1 MKKSYYV
8 INGENLVAHCDNVTD
23 GSGMVFESTNTVLD
37 YMMEKGMSLK
47 DNTVYCVLP
56 KNEPILILNKE
67 SKVKRFKCDYQILYY
82 LNQDEVLDDE
92 IHVNY
97 PETSLA
103 NLLML
108 PHISNHDKKELV
120 NNVYRLMNNPTAYRS
135 IDVMDYF
142 LRQVGKLIET
152 DEDFDTEDIKKSY
165 YDIKE
170 VLMRT
175 DKDNKYRVK
184 YIITEK
190 DKELQNLYIKYLI
203 KDDRDGFALAEIF
216 KNTEDHDLMD
226 KVINIMMKNYYLE
239 AIFDLCNT
247 PELNINQMAWLETSL
262 YKKVRIGFPE
272 FILPLG
278 KVMQIKSIHRNFYTT
293 FDYDIIKNVLY
304 TYKDTHRK
312 TIVDFLSIIALG
324 KMSTIALSKM
334 WKNASY
340 ITDFI
345 IENIRKYDNE
355 CYHTVD
361 LIGTDNINKEMA
373 ELLLGHVLAKK
384 PELEKIALKK
394 MEFYK

>member
-1 MKKSYYV
+1 MRKSYFV
-8 INGENLVAHCDNVTD
+8 INGENLVAHCDNNVD
-23 GSGMVFESTNTVLD
+23 GSGMVFESTNNLLD

-56 KNEPILILNKE
+56 KNEPTLILNKE
-67 SKVKRFKCDYQILYY
+67 SKVKRFKCDYQILYH
-82 LNQDEVLDDE
+82 LDHNELIDEE

-97 PETSLA
+97 PGTSLA

-108 PHISNHDKKELV
+108 PHISDHDKKKLV
-120 NNVYRLMNNPTAYRS
+120 DNVDSLMKSPTAYRS
-135 IDVMDYF
+135 VDVMDYF

-152 DEDFDTEDIKKSY
+152 DEDFNTEYIKKSY

-184 YIITEK
+184 YIIKEK
-190 DKELQNLYIKYLI
+190 DKELQNLYLKYLI

-216 KNTEDHDLMD
+216 KNTEEHDLMD

-278 KVMQIKSIHRNFYTT
+278 KIMQIKSIHRNFYTT

-312 TIVDFLSIIALG
+312 TIVDFLSIVSLG
-324 KMSTIALSKM
+324 RM
-334 WKNASY
+334 WKNSSD
-340 ITDFI
+340 IINFI
-345 IENIRKYDNE
+345 IENIRKYDDE

-361 LIGTDNINKEMA
+361 LIGTDNINKSRA
-373 ELLLGHVLAKK
+373 ESLLGHVLAKK

-394 MEFYK
+394 MEIYK

>member
-1 MKKSYYV
+1 MRKSYFV
-8 INGENLVAHCDNVTD
+8 INGENLVAHCDNIID
-23 GSGMVFESTNTVLD
+23 GSGMVFESTNNLLD
-37 YMMEKGMSLK
+37 YMIEKGMSLK

-56 KNEPILILNKE
+56 KNEPTLILNKE
-67 SKVKRFKCDYQILYY
+67 SKVKRFKCDYQILYH
-82 LNQDEVLDDE
+82 LDHNELIDEE

-97 PETSLA
+97 PGTSLA

-108 PHISNHDKKELV
+108 PHISDHDKKKLV
-120 NNVYRLMNNPTAYRS
+120 DNVDSLMKSPAAYRS
-135 IDVMDYF
+135 VDVMDYF

-152 DEDFDTEDIKKSY
+152 DEDFNTEYIKKSY

-184 YIITEK
+184 YIIKEK
-190 DKELQNLYIKYLI
+190 DKELQNLYLKYLI

-278 KVMQIKSIHRNFYTT
+278 KIMQIKSIHRNFYTT

-312 TIVDFLSIIALG
+312 TIVDFLSIVSLG
-324 KMSTIALSKM
+324 RM
-334 WKNASY
+334 WKNSSD
-340 ITDFI
+340 IINFI
-345 IENIRKYDNE
+345 IENIRKYDDE

-361 LIGTDNINKEMA
+361 LIGTDNINKSRA
-373 ELLLGHVLAKK
+373 ESLLGHVLAKK
-384 PELEKIALKK
+384 PELEKLALKK
-394 MEFYK
+394 MEIYK

>member
-1 MKKSYYV
+1 MRKSYFV
-8 INGENLVAHCDNVTD
+8 INGENLVAHCDNNID
-23 GSGMVFESTNTVLD
+23 GSGMVFESTNNLLD

-56 KNEPILILNKE
+56 KNEPTLILNKE
-67 SKVKRFKCDYQILYY
+67 SKVKRFKCDYQILYH
-82 LNQDEVLDDE
+82 LDHTELIDEE

-97 PETSLA
+97 PGTSLA

-108 PHISNHDKKELV
+108 PHISDHDKKKLV
-120 NNVYRLMNNPTAYRS
+120 DNVDSLMKSPTAYRS
-135 IDVMDYF
+135 VDVMDYF

-152 DEDFDTEDIKKSY
+152 DEDFNTEYIKKSY

-184 YIITEK
+184 YIIKEK
-190 DKELQNLYIKYLI
+190 DKELQNLYLKYLI

-278 KVMQIKSIHRNFYTT
+278 KIMQIKSIHRNFYTT

-312 TIVDFLSIIALG
+312 TIVDFLSIVSLG
-324 KMSTIALSKM
+324 RM
-334 WKNASY
+334 WKNSSD
-340 ITDFI
+340 IINFI
-345 IENIRKYDNE
+345 IENIRKYDDE

-361 LIGTDNINKEMA
+361 LIGTDNINKSRA
-373 ELLLGHVLAKK
+373 ESLLGHVLAKK

-394 MEFYK
+394 MEIYK

>member
-56 KNEPILILNKE
+56 KNEPTLILNKE
-67 SKVKRFKCDYQILYY
+67 SKVKRFKCDYQILYH
-82 LNQDEVLDDE
+82 LDHNELIDEE

-97 PETSLA
+97 PGTSLA

-108 PHISNHDKKELV
+108 PHISDHDKKKLV
-120 NNVYRLMNNPTAYRS
+120 DNVDSLMKSPAAYRS
-135 IDVMDYF
+135 VDVMDYF

-152 DEDFDTEDIKKSY
+152 DEDFNTEYIKKSY

-184 YIITEK
+184 YIIKEK
-190 DKELQNLYIKYLI
+190 DKELQNLYLKYLI

-216 KNTEDHDLMD
+216 KNIEDHDLMD

-278 KVMQIKSIHRNFYTT
+278 KIMQIKSIHRNFYTT

-312 TIVDFLSIIALG
+312 TIVDFLSIVSLG
-324 KMSTIALSKM
+324 RM
-334 WKNASY
+334 WKNSSD
-340 ITDFI
+340 IINFI
-345 IENIRKYDNE
+345 IENIRKYDDE

-361 LIGTDNINKEMA
+361 LIGTDNINKSRA
-373 ELLLGHVLAKK
+373 ESLLGHVLAKK

-394 MEFYK
+394 MEIYK

>member
-1 MKKSYYV
+1 MRKSYFV
-8 INGENLVAHCDNVTD
+8 INGENLVAHCDNNID
-23 GSGMVFESTNTVLD
+23 GSGMVFESTNNLLD

-56 KNEPILILNKE
+56 KNEPTLILNKE
-67 SKVKRFKCDYQILYY
+67 SKVKRFKCDYQILYH
-82 LNQDEVLDDE
+82 LDHNELIDEE

-97 PETSLA
+97 PGTSLA

-120 NNVYRLMNNPTAYRS
+120 DNVDSLMKSPTAYRS
-135 IDVMDYF
+135 VDVMDYF

-152 DEDFDTEDIKKSY
+152 DEDFNTEYIKKSY

-184 YIITEK
+184 YIIKEK
-190 DKELQNLYIKYLI
+190 DKELQNLYLKYLI

-216 KNTEDHDLMD
+216 KNTEDHDLLD

-278 KVMQIKSIHRNFYTT
+278 KIMQIKSIHRNFYTT

-312 TIVDFLSIIALG
+312 TIVDFLSIVSLG
-324 KMSTIALSKM
+324 RM
-334 WKNASY
+334 WKNSSD
-340 ITDFI
+340 IINFI
-345 IENIRKYDNE
+345 IENIRKYDDE

-361 LIGTDNINKEMA
+361 LIGTDNINKSRA
-373 ELLLGHVLAKK
+373 ESLLGHVLAKK

-394 MEFYK
+394 MEIYK

>member
-1 MKKSYYV
+1 MRKSYFV
-8 INGENLVAHCDNVTD
+8 INGENLLAHCDNNID
-23 GSGMVFESTNTVLD
+23 GSGMVFESTNNLLD

-56 KNEPILILNKE
+56 KNEPTLILNKE
-67 SKVKRFKCDYQILYY
+67 SKVKRFKCDYQILYH
-82 LNQDEVLDDE
+82 LDHNELIDEE

-97 PETSLA
+97 PGTSLA

-108 PHISNHDKKELV
+108 PHISDHDKKKLV
-120 NNVYRLMNNPTAYRS
+120 DNVDSIMKSPTAYRS
-135 IDVMDYF
+135 VDVMDYF

-152 DEDFDTEDIKKSY
+152 DEDFNTEYIKKSY

-184 YIITEK
+184 YIIKEK
-190 DKELQNLYIKYLI
+190 DKELQNLYLKYLI

-278 KVMQIKSIHRNFYTT
+278 KIMQIKSIHRNFYTT

-312 TIVDFLSIIALG
+312 TIVDFLSIVSLG
-324 KMSTIALSKM
+324 RM
-334 WKNASY
+334 WKNSSD
-340 ITDFI
+340 IINFI
-345 IENIRKYDNE
+345 IENIRKYDDE

-361 LIGTDNINKEMA
+361 LIGTDNINKSRA
-373 ELLLGHVLAKK
+373 ESLLGHVLAKK

-394 MEFYK
+394 MEIYK

>member
-37 YMMEKGMSLK
+37 YMMEKGLSLK
-47 DNTVYCVLP
+47 DNIVYCVLP
-56 KNEPILILNKE
+56 KNEPTLILNKE
-67 SKVKRFKCDYQILYY
+67 SKVKRFKCDYQILYH
-82 LNQDEVLDDE
+82 LDHNELIDEE

-97 PETSLA
+97 PGTSLA

-108 PHISNHDKKELV
+108 PHISDHDKKKLV
-120 NNVYRLMNNPTAYRS
+120 DNVDSLMKSLAAYRS
-135 IDVMDYF
+135 VDVMDYF

-152 DEDFDTEDIKKSY
+152 DEDFNTEYIKKSY

-184 YIITEK
+184 YIIKEK
-190 DKELQNLYIKYLI
+190 DKELQNLYLKYLI

-278 KVMQIKSIHRNFYTT
+278 KIMQIKSIHRNFYTT

-312 TIVDFLSIIALG
+312 TIVDFLSIVSLG
-324 KMSTIALSKM
+324 RM
-334 WKNASY
+334 WKNSSD
-340 ITDFI
+340 IINFI
-345 IENIRKYDNE
+345 IENIRKYDDE

-361 LIGTDNINKEMA
+361 LIGTDNINKSRA
-373 ELLLGHVLAKK
+373 ESLLGHVLAKK

-394 MEFYK
+394 MEIYK

>member
-1 MKKSYYV
+1 MRKSYFV
-8 INGENLVAHCDNVTD
+8 INGENLVAHCDNNID
-23 GSGMVFESTNTVLD
+23 GSGMVFESTNNLLD

-56 KNEPILILNKE
+56 KNEPTLILNKE
-67 SKVKRFKCDYQILYY
+67 SKVKRFKCDYQILYH
-82 LNQDEVLDDE
+82 LDHNELIDEE

-97 PETSLA
+97 PGTSLA

-108 PHISNHDKKELV
+108 PHISDHDKKKLV
-120 NNVYRLMNNPTAYRS
+120 DNVDSLIKSPTAYRS
-135 IDVMDYF
+135 VDVMDYF

-152 DEDFDTEDIKKSY
+152 DEDFNTEYIKKSY

-175 DKDNKYRVK
+175 DKDNKYRIK
-184 YIITEK
+184 YIIKEK
-190 DKELQNLYIKYLI
+190 DKELQNLYLKYLI

-278 KVMQIKSIHRNFYTT
+278 KIMQIKSIHRNFYTT

-312 TIVDFLSIIALG
+312 TIVDFLSIVSLG
-324 KMSTIALSKM
+324 RM
-334 WKNASY
+334 WKNSSD
-340 ITDFI
+340 IINFI
-345 IENIRKYDNE
+345 IENIRKYDDE

-361 LIGTDNINKEMA
+361 LIGTDNINKSRA
-373 ELLLGHVLAKK
+373 ESLLGHVLAKK

-394 MEFYK
+394 MEIYK

>member
-1 MKKSYYV
+1 MRKSYFV
-8 INGENLVAHCDNVTD
+8 INGENLVAHCDNNID
-23 GSGMVFESTNTVLD
+23 GSGMVFESTNNLLD

-56 KNEPILILNKE
+56 KNEPTLILNKE
-67 SKVKRFKCDYQILYY
+67 SKVKRFKCDYQILYH
-82 LNQDEVLDDE
+82 LDHNELIDEE

-97 PETSLA
+97 PGTSLA

-108 PHISNHDKKELV
+108 PHISDHDKKKLV
-120 NNVYRLMNNPTAYRS
+120 DNVDSLMKSPAAYRS
-135 IDVMDYF
+135 VDVMDYF

-152 DEDFDTEDIKKSY
+152 DEEFNTEYIKKSY

-184 YIITEK
+184 YIIKEK
-190 DKELQNLYIKYLI
+190 DKELQNLYLKYLI

-278 KVMQIKSIHRNFYTT
+278 KIMQIKSIHRNFYTT

-312 TIVDFLSIIALG
+312 TIVDFLSIVSLG
-324 KMSTIALSKM
+324 RM
-334 WKNASY
+334 WKNSSD
-340 ITDFI
+340 IINFI
-345 IENIRKYDNE
+345 IENIRKYDDE

-361 LIGTDNINKEMA
+361 LIGTDNINKSRA
-373 ELLLGHVLAKK
+373 ESLLGHVLAKK

-394 MEFYK
+394 MEIYK

>member
-1 MKKSYYV
+1 MKKSYFV
-8 INGENLVAHCDNVTD
+8 INGENLVAHCDNNID
-23 GSGMVFESTNTVLD
+23 GSGMVFESTNNLLD

-56 KNEPILILNKE
+56 KNEPTLILNKE
-67 SKVKRFKCDYQILYY
+67 SKVKRFKCDYQILYH
-82 LNQDEVLDDE
+82 LDHNELIDEE

-97 PETSLA
+97 PGTSLA

-108 PHISNHDKKELV
+108 PHISDHDKKKLV
-120 NNVYRLMNNPTAYRS
+120 ENVDSLMKSPAAYRS
-135 IDVMDYF
+135 VDVMDYF

-152 DEDFDTEDIKKSY
+152 DEDFNTEYIKKSY

-184 YIITEK
+184 YIIKEK
-190 DKELQNLYIKYLI
+190 DKELQNLYLKYLI
-203 KDDRDGFALAEIF
+203 KDDRDGFALTEIF

-278 KVMQIKSIHRNFYTT
+278 KIMQIKSIHRNFYTT

-312 TIVDFLSIIALG
+312 TIVDFLSIVSLG
-324 KMSTIALSKM
+324 RM
-334 WKNASY
+334 WKNSSD
-340 ITDFI
+340 IINFI
-345 IENIRKYDNE
+345 IENIRKYDEE

-361 LIGTDNINKEMA
+361 LIGTDNINKSRA
-373 ELLLGHVLAKK
+373 ESLLGHVLAKK

-394 MEFYK
+394 MEIYK

>member
-1 MKKSYYV
+1 MRKSYFV
-8 INGENLVAHCDNVTD
+8 INGENLVAHCDNNID
-23 GSGMVFESTNTVLD
+23 GSGMVFESTNNLLD

-56 KNEPILILNKE
+56 KNEPTLILNKE
-67 SKVKRFKCDYQILYY
+67 SKVKRFKCDYQILYH
-82 LNQDEVLDDE
+82 LDHNELIDEE

-97 PETSLA
+97 PGTSLA

-108 PHISNHDKKELV
+108 PHISDHDKKKLV
-120 NNVYRLMNNPTAYRS
+120 ENVDSLMKSPAAYRS
-135 IDVMDYF
+135 VDVMDYF

-152 DEDFDTEDIKKSY
+152 DEDFNTEYIKKSY

-184 YIITEK
+184 YIIKEK
-190 DKELQNLYIKYLI
+190 DKELQNLYLKYLI
-203 KDDRDGFALAEIF
+203 KDDRDGFALTEIF

-278 KVMQIKSIHRNFYTT
+278 KIMQIKSIHRNFYTT

-312 TIVDFLSIIALG
+312 TIVDFLSIVSLG
-324 KMSTIALSKM
+324 RM
-334 WKNASY
+334 WKNSSD
-340 ITDFI
+340 IINFI
-345 IENIRKYDNE
+345 IENIRKYDDE

-361 LIGTDNINKEMA
+361 LIGTDNINKSRA
-373 ELLLGHVLAKK
+373 ESLLGHVLAKK

-394 MEFYK
+394 MEIYK

>member
-37 YMMEKGMSLK
+37 YMMEKGLRLK
-47 DNTVYCVLP
+47 DNIVYCVLP
-56 KNEPILILNKE
+56 KNEPTLILNKE
-67 SKVKRFKCDYQILYY
+67 SKVKRFKCDYQILYH
-82 LNQDEVLDDE
+82 LDHNELIDEE

-97 PETSLA
+97 PGTSLA

-108 PHISNHDKKELV
+108 PHISDHDKKKLV
-120 NNVYRLMNNPTAYRS
+120 DNVDSLMKNPTAYRS
-135 IDVMDYF
+135 VDVMDYF

-152 DEDFDTEDIKKSY
+152 DEDFNTEYIKKSY

-184 YIITEK
+184 YIIKEK
-190 DKELQNLYIKYLI
+190 DKELQNLYLKYLI

-278 KVMQIKSIHRNFYTT
+278 KIMQIKSIHRNFYTT

-312 TIVDFLSIIALG
+312 TIVDFLSIVSLG
-324 KMSTIALSKM
+324 RM
-334 WKNASY
+334 WKNSSD
-340 ITDFI
+340 IINFI
-345 IENIRKYDNE
+345 IENIRKYDDE

-361 LIGTDNINKEMA
+361 LIGTDNINKSRA
-373 ELLLGHVLAKK
+373 ESLLGHVLAKK

-394 MEFYK
+394 MEIYK

>member
-1 MKKSYYV
+1 MRKSYFV
-8 INGENLVAHCDNVTD
+8 INGENLVAHCDNNID
-23 GSGMVFESTNTVLD
+23 GSGMVFESTNNLLD

-56 KNEPILILNKE
+56 KNEPTLILNKE
-67 SKVKRFKCDYQILYY
+67 SKVKRFKCDYQILYH
-82 LNQDEVLDDE
+82 LDHNELIDEE

-97 PETSLA
+97 PGTSLA

-108 PHISNHDKKELV
+108 PHISDHDKKKLV
-120 NNVYRLMNNPTAYRS
+120 DNVDSLMKSPAAYRS
-135 IDVMDYF
+135 VDVMDYF

-152 DEDFDTEDIKKSY
+152 DEDFNTEYIKKSY

-184 YIITEK
+184 YIIKEK
-190 DKELQNLYIKYLI
+190 DKELQNLYLKYLI

-278 KVMQIKSIHRNFYTT
+278 KIMQIKSIHRNFYTT

-312 TIVDFLSIIALG
+312 TIVDFLSIVSLG
-324 KMSTIALSKM
+324 RM
-334 WKNASY
+334 WKNSSD
-340 ITDFI
+340 IINFI
-345 IENIRKYDNE
+345 IENIRKYDDE

-361 LIGTDNINKEMA
+361 LIGTDNINKSRA
-373 ELLLGHVLAKK
+373 ESLLGHVLAKK

-394 MEFYK
+394 MEIYK

>member
-1 MKKSYYV
+1 MRKSYFV
-8 INGENLVAHCDNVTD
+8 INGENLVTHYDNNID
-23 GSGMVFESTNTVLD
+23 GSGMVFESTNNLLD

-56 KNEPILILNKE
+56 KNEPTLILNKE
-67 SKVKRFKCDYQILYY
+67 SKVKRFKCDYQILYH
-82 LNQDEVLDDE
+82 LDHNELIDEE

-97 PETSLA
+97 PGTSLA

-108 PHISNHDKKELV
+108 PHISDHDKKKLV
-120 NNVYRLMNNPTAYRS
+120 DNVDSLMKNPTAYRS
-135 IDVMDYF
+135 VDVMDYF

-152 DEDFDTEDIKKSY
+152 DEDFNTEYIKKSY

-184 YIITEK
+184 YIIKEK
-190 DKELQNLYIKYLI
+190 DKELQNLYLKYLI

-278 KVMQIKSIHRNFYTT
+278 KIMQIKSIHRNFYTT

-312 TIVDFLSIIALG
+312 TIVDFLSIVSLG
-324 KMSTIALSKM
+324 RM
-334 WKNASY
+334 WKNSSD
-340 ITDFI
+340 IINFI
-345 IENIRKYDNE
+345 IENIRKYDDE

-361 LIGTDNINKEMA
+361 LIGTDNINKSRA
-373 ELLLGHVLAKK
+373 ESLLGHVLAKK

-394 MEFYK
+394 MEIYK

>member
-1 MKKSYYV
+1 MRKSYFV
-8 INGENLVAHCDNVTD
+8 INGENLVAHCDNNID
-23 GSGMVFESTNTVLD
+23 GSGMVFESTNNLLD

-56 KNEPILILNKE
+56 KNEPTLILNKE
-67 SKVKRFKCDYQILYY
+67 SKVKRFKCDYQILYH
-82 LNQDEVLDDE
+82 LDHNELIDEE

-97 PETSLA
+97 PGTSLA

-108 PHISNHDKKELV
+108 PHISDHDKKKLV
-120 NNVYRLMNNPTAYRS
+120 DNVDSLMKSPTAYRS
-135 IDVMDYF
+135 VDVMDYF

-152 DEDFDTEDIKKSY
+152 DEDFNTEYIKKSY

-184 YIITEK
+184 YIIKEK
-190 DKELQNLYIKYLI
+190 DKELQNLYLKYLI

-278 KVMQIKSIHRNFYTT
+278 KIMQIKSIHRNFYTT

-312 TIVDFLSIIALG
+312 TIVDFLSIVSLG
-324 KMSTIALSKM
+324 RM
-334 WKNASY
+334 WKNSSD
-340 ITDFI
+340 IINFI
-345 IENIRKYDNE
+345 IENIRKYDDE

-361 LIGTDNINKEMA
+361 LIGTDNINKSRA
-373 ELLLGHVLAKK
+373 ESLLGHVLAKK

-394 MEFYK
+394 MEIYK

>member
-8 INGENLVAHCDNVTD
+8 INGENLVSHCDNVTD

-37 YMMEKGMSLK
+37 YMMEKGLSLK
-47 DNTVYCVLP
+47 DNIVYCVLP
-56 KNEPILILNKE
+56 KNEPTLILNKE
-67 SKVKRFKCDYQILYY
+67 SKVKRFKCDYQILYH
-82 LNQDEVLDDE
+82 LDHNALIDEE

-97 PETSLA
+97 PGTSLA

-108 PHISNHDKKELV
+108 PHISDHDKKKLV
-120 NNVYRLMNNPTAYRS
+120 DNVDSLMKSPAAYRS
-135 IDVMDYF
+135 VDVMDYF

-152 DEDFDTEDIKKSY
+152 DEDFNTEYIKKSY

-184 YIITEK
+184 YIIKEK
-190 DKELQNLYIKYLI
+190 DKELQNLYLKYLI

-278 KVMQIKSIHRNFYTT
+278 KIMQIKSIHRNFYTT

-312 TIVDFLSIIALG
+312 TIVDFLSIVSLG
-324 KMSTIALSKM
+324 RM
-334 WKNASY
+334 WKNSSD
-340 ITDFI
+340 IINFI
-345 IENIRKYDNE
+345 IENIRKYDDE

-361 LIGTDNINKEMA
+361 LIGTDNINKSRA
-373 ELLLGHVLAKK
+373 ESLLGHVLAKK

-394 MEFYK
+394 MEIYK

>member
-8 INGENLVAHCDNVTD
+8 INGENLVAHCDNNID

-37 YMMEKGMSLK
+37 YMMEKGLSLK
-47 DNTVYCVLP
+47 DNIVYCVLL
-56 KNEPILILNKE
+56 KNEPTLILNKE
-67 SKVKRFKCDYQILYY
+67 SKVKRFKCDYQILYH
-82 LNQDEVLDDE
+82 LDHNELIDEE

-97 PETSLA
+97 PGTSLA

-108 PHISNHDKKELV
+108 PHISDHDKKKLV
-120 NNVYRLMNNPTAYRS
+120 DNVDSLMKNPTAYRS
-135 IDVMDYF
+135 VDVMDYF

-152 DEDFDTEDIKKSY
+152 DEDFNTEYIKKSY

-184 YIITEK
+184 YIIKEK

-278 KVMQIKSIHRNFYTT
+278 KIMQIKSIHRNFYTT

-312 TIVDFLSIIALG
+312 TIVDFLSIVSLG
-324 KMSTIALSKM
+324 RM
-334 WKNASY
+334 WKNSSD
-340 ITDFI
+340 IINFI
-345 IENIRKYDNE
+345 IENIRKYDDE

-361 LIGTDNINKEMA
+361 LIGTDNINKSRA
-373 ELLLGHVLAKK
+373 ESLLGHVLAKK

-394 MEFYK
+394 MEIYK

>member
-8 INGENLVAHCDNVTD
+8 INGENLVAHCDNNID
-23 GSGMVFESTNTVLD
+23 GSGMVFESTNNLLD

-56 KNEPILILNKE
+56 KNEPTLILNKE
-67 SKVKRFKCDYQILYY
+67 SKVKRFKCDYQILYH
-82 LNQDEVLDDE
+82 LDHNELIDEE

-97 PETSLA
+97 PGTSLA

-108 PHISNHDKKELV
+108 PHISDHDKKKLV
-120 NNVYRLMNNPTAYRS
+120 DNVDSLMKSPAAYRS
-135 IDVMDYF
+135 VDVMDYF

-152 DEDFDTEDIKKSY
+152 DEDFNTEYIKKSY

-184 YIITEK
+184 YIIKEK
-190 DKELQNLYIKYLI
+190 DKELQNLYLKYLI

-278 KVMQIKSIHRNFYTT
+278 KIMQIKSIHRNFYTT

-312 TIVDFLSIIALG
+312 TIVDFLSIVSLG
-324 KMSTIALSKM
+324 RM
-334 WKNASY
+334 WKNSSD
-340 ITDFI
+340 IINFI
-345 IENIRKYDNE
+345 IENIRKYDDE

-361 LIGTDNINKEMA
+361 LIGTDNINKSRA
-373 ELLLGHVLAKK
+373 ESLLGHVLAKK

-394 MEFYK
+394 MEIYK

>member
-1 MKKSYYV
+1 MKKSYFV
-8 INGENLVAHCDNVTD
+8 INGENLVAHCDNNID
-23 GSGMVFESTNTVLD
+23 GSGMVFESTNNLLY

-56 KNEPILILNKE
+56 KNEPTLILNKE
-67 SKVKRFKCDYQILYY
+67 SKVKRFKCDYQILYH
-82 LNQDEVLDDE
+82 LDHNELIDEE

-97 PETSLA
+97 PGTSLA

-108 PHISNHDKKELV
+108 PHISDHDKKKLV
-120 NNVYRLMNNPTAYRS
+120 DNVDSLMKNPTAYRS
-135 IDVMDYF
+135 VDVMDYF

-152 DEDFDTEDIKKSY
+152 DEDFNTEYIKKSY

-184 YIITEK
+184 YIIKEK
-190 DKELQNLYIKYLI
+190 DKELQNLYLKYLI

-278 KVMQIKSIHRNFYTT
+278 KIMQIKSIHRNFYTT

-312 TIVDFLSIIALG
+312 TIVDFLSIVSLG
-324 KMSTIALSKM
+324 RM
-334 WKNASY
+334 WKNSSD
-340 ITDFI
+340 IINFI
-345 IENIRKYDNE
+345 IENIRKYDDE

-361 LIGTDNINKEMA
+361 LIGTDNINKSRA
-373 ELLLGHVLAKK
+373 ESLLGHVLAKK

-394 MEFYK
+394 MEIYK

>member
-8 INGENLVAHCDNVTD
+8 INGENLVSHCDNVTD

-37 YMMEKGMSLK
+37 YMMEKGLSLK
-47 DNTVYCVLP
+47 DNIVYCVLP
-56 KNEPILILNKE
+56 KNEPTLILNKE
-67 SKVKRFKCDYQILYY
+67 SKVKRFKCDYQILYH
-82 LNQDEVLDDE
+82 LDHNELIDEE

-97 PETSLA
+97 PGTSLA

-108 PHISNHDKKELV
+108 PHISDHDKKKLV
-120 NNVYRLMNNPTAYRS
+120 DNVDSLMKSPAAYRS
-135 IDVMDYF
+135 VDVMDYF

-152 DEDFDTEDIKKSY
+152 DEDFNTEYIKKSY

-184 YIITEK
+184 YIIKEK
-190 DKELQNLYIKYLI
+190 DKELQNLYLKYLI

-278 KVMQIKSIHRNFYTT
+278 KIMQIKSIHRNFYTT

-312 TIVDFLSIIALG
+312 TIVDFLSIVSLG
-324 KMSTIALSKM
+324 RM
-334 WKNASY
+334 WKNSSD
-340 ITDFI
+340 IINFI
-345 IENIRKYDNE
+345 IENIRKYDDE

-361 LIGTDNINKEMA
+361 LIGTDNINKSRA
-373 ELLLGHVLAKK
+373 ESLLGHVLAKK

-394 MEFYK
+394 MEIYK

>member
-1 MKKSYYV
+1 MRKSYFV
-8 INGENLVAHCDNVTD
+8 INGENLVAHCDNNID
-23 GSGMVFESTNTVLD
+23 GSGMVFESTNNLLN

-56 KNEPILILNKE
+56 KNEPTLILNKE
-67 SKVKRFKCDYQILYY
+67 SKVKRFKCDYQILYH
-82 LNQDEVLDDE
+82 LDHNELIDEE

-97 PETSLA
+97 PGTSLA

-108 PHISNHDKKELV
+108 PHISDHDKKKLV
-120 NNVYRLMNNPTAYRS
+120 DNVDSLMKNPTAYRS
-135 IDVMDYF
+135 VDVMDYF

-152 DEDFDTEDIKKSY
+152 DEDFNTEYIKKSY

-184 YIITEK
+184 YIIKEK
-190 DKELQNLYIKYLI
+190 DKELQNLYLKYLI

-278 KVMQIKSIHRNFYTT
+278 KIMQIKSIHRNFYTT

-312 TIVDFLSIIALG
+312 TIVDFLSIVSLG
-324 KMSTIALSKM
+324 RM
-334 WKNASY
+334 WKNSSD
-340 ITDFI
+340 IINFI
-345 IENIRKYDNE
+345 IENIRKYDDE

-361 LIGTDNINKEMA
+361 LIGTDNINKSRA
-373 ELLLGHVLAKK
+373 ESLLGHVLAKK

-394 MEFYK
+394 MEIYK

>member
-1 MKKSYYV
+1 MKKSYYA
-8 INGENLVAHCDNVTD
+8 INEENLVAQCDNVTD

-37 YMMEKGMSLK
+37 YMMEKGLSLK

-56 KNEPILILNKE
+56 KNEPTLILNKE
-67 SKVKRFKCDYQILYY
+67 SKVKRFKCDYQILYH
-82 LNQDEVLDDE
+82 LDHNELIDEE

-97 PETSLA
+97 PGTSLA

-108 PHISNHDKKELV
+108 PHISDHDKKKLV
-120 NNVYRLMNNPTAYRS
+120 DNVDSLMKSPAAYRS
-135 IDVMDYF
+135 VDVMDYF

-152 DEDFDTEDIKKSY
+152 DEDFNTEYIKKSY

-184 YIITEK
+184 YIIKEK
-190 DKELQNLYIKYLI
+190 DKELQNLYLKYLI

-278 KVMQIKSIHRNFYTT
+278 KIMQIKSIHRNFYTT

-312 TIVDFLSIIALG
+312 TIVDFLSIVSLG
-324 KMSTIALSKM
+324 RM
-334 WKNASY
+334 WKNSSD
-340 ITDFI
+340 IINFI
-345 IENIRKYDNE
+345 IENIRKYDDE

-361 LIGTDNINKEMA
+361 LIGTDNINKSRA
-373 ELLLGHVLAKK
+373 ESLLGHVLAKK

-394 MEFYK
+394 MEIYK

>member
-8 INGENLVAHCDNVTD
+8 INGENLVSHCDNVTD

-37 YMMEKGMSLK
+37 YMMEKGLSLK

-56 KNEPILILNKE
+56 KNEPTLILNKE
-67 SKVKRFKCDYQILYY
+67 SKVKRFKCDYQILYH
-82 LNQDEVLDDE
+82 LDHNELIDEE

-97 PETSLA
+97 PGTSLA

-108 PHISNHDKKELV
+108 SHISDHDKKKLV
-120 NNVYRLMNNPTAYRS
+120 DNVDSLMKSPAAYRS
-135 IDVMDYF
+135 VDVMDYF

-152 DEDFDTEDIKKSY
+152 DEDFNTEYIKKSY

-184 YIITEK
+184 YIIKEK
-190 DKELQNLYIKYLI
+190 DKELQNLYLKYLI

-278 KVMQIKSIHRNFYTT
+278 KIMQIKSIHRNFYTT

-312 TIVDFLSIIALG
+312 TIVDFLSIVSLG
-324 KMSTIALSKM
+324 RM
-334 WKNASY
+334 WKNSSD
-340 ITDFI
+340 IINFI
-345 IENIRKYDNE
+345 IENIRKYDDE

-361 LIGTDNINKEMA
+361 LIGTDNINKSRA
-373 ELLLGHVLAKK
+373 ESLLGHVLAKK
-384 PELEKIALKK
+384 PELEKLALKK
-394 MEFYK
+394 MEIYK

>member
-23 GSGMVFESTNTVLD
+23 GSGMVFESTNTILD
-37 YMMEKGMSLK
+37 YMMEKGLSLK
-47 DNTVYCVLP
+47 DNIVYCVLP
-56 KNEPILILNKE
+56 KNEPTLILNKE
-67 SKVKRFKCDYQILYY
+67 SKVKRFKCDYQILYH
-82 LNQDEVLDDE
+82 LDHNELIDEE

-97 PETSLA
+97 PGTSLA

-108 PHISNHDKKELV
+108 PHISDHDKKKLV
-120 NNVYRLMNNPTAYRS
+120 DNVDSLMKSPAAYRS
-135 IDVMDYF
+135 VDVMDYF

-152 DEDFDTEDIKKSY
+152 DEDFNTEYIKKSY

-184 YIITEK
+184 YIIKEK
-190 DKELQNLYIKYLI
+190 DKELQNLYLKYLI

-278 KVMQIKSIHRNFYTT
+278 KIMQIKSIHRNFYTT

-312 TIVDFLSIIALG
+312 TIVDFLSIVSLG
-324 KMSTIALSKM
+324 RM
-334 WKNASY
+334 WKNSSD
-340 ITDFI
+340 IINFI
-345 IENIRKYDNE
+345 IENIRKYDDE

-361 LIGTDNINKEMA
+361 LIGTDNINKSRA
-373 ELLLGHVLAKK
+373 ESLLGHVLAKK

-394 MEFYK
+394 MEIYK

>member
-37 YMMEKGMSLK
+37 YMMEKGLSLK
-47 DNTVYCVLP
+47 DNIVYCVLL
-56 KNEPILILNKE
+56 KNEPTLILNKE
-67 SKVKRFKCDYQILYY
+67 SKVKRFKCDYQILYH
-82 LNQDEVLDDE
+82 LDHNELIDEE

-97 PETSLA
+97 PGTSLA

-108 PHISNHDKKELV
+108 PHISDHDKKKLV
-120 NNVYRLMNNPTAYRS
+120 DNVDSLMKSPAAYRS
-135 IDVMDYF
+135 VDVMDYF

-152 DEDFDTEDIKKSY
+152 DEDFNTEYIKKSY

-184 YIITEK
+184 YIIKEK
-190 DKELQNLYIKYLI
+190 DKELQNLYLKYLI

-278 KVMQIKSIHRNFYTT
+278 KIMQIKSIHRNFYTT

-312 TIVDFLSIIALG
+312 TIVDFLSIVSLG
-324 KMSTIALSKM
+324 RM
-334 WKNASY
+334 WKNSSD
-340 ITDFI
+340 IINFI
-345 IENIRKYDNE
+345 IENIRKYDDE

-361 LIGTDNINKEMA
+361 LIGTDNINKSRA
-373 ELLLGHVLAKK
+373 ESLLGHVLAKK

-394 MEFYK
+394 MEIYK

>member
-8 INGENLVAHCDNVTD
+8 INGENLVAHCDNNTD
-23 GSGMVFESTNTVLD
+23 GSGMVFESTNNLLD
-37 YMMEKGMSLK
+37 YMMEKGMCLK
-47 DNTVYCVLP
+47 DNTIYCVLP
-56 KNEPILILNKE
+56 KNEPTLILNKE
-67 SKVKRFKCDYQILYY
+67 SKVKRFKCDYQILYH
-82 LNQDEVLDDE
+82 LDHNELIDEE

-97 PETSLA
+97 PGTSLA

-108 PHISNHDKKELV
+108 PHISDHDKKKLV
-120 NNVYRLMNNPTAYRS
+120 DNVDSLMKGPAAYRS
-135 IDVMDYF
+135 VDVMDYF

-152 DEDFDTEDIKKSY
+152 DEDFNTEYIKKSY

-184 YIITEK
+184 YIIKEK
-190 DKELQNLYIKYLI
+190 DKELQNLYLKYLI

-278 KVMQIKSIHRNFYTT
+278 KIMQIKSIHRNFYTT

-312 TIVDFLSIIALG
+312 TIVDFLSIVSLG
-324 KMSTIALSKM
+324 RM
-334 WKNASY
+334 WKNSSD
-340 ITDFI
+340 IINFI
-345 IENIRKYDNE
+345 IENIRKYDDE

-361 LIGTDNINKEMA
+361 LIGTDNINKSRA
-373 ELLLGHVLAKK
+373 ESLLGHVLAKK
-384 PELEKIALKK
+384 PELEKLALKK
-394 MEFYK
+394 MEIYK

>member
-1 MKKSYYV
+1 MRKSYFV
-8 INGENLVAHCDNVTD
+8 INGENLVAHCDNNID
-23 GSGMVFESTNTVLD
+23 GSGMVFESTNNLLD

-47 DNTVYCVLP
+47 DSTVYCVLP
-56 KNEPILILNKE
+56 KNEPTLILNKE
-67 SKVKRFKCDYQILYY
+67 SKVKRFKCDYQILYH
-82 LNQDEVLDDE
+82 LDHNELIDEE

-97 PETSLA
+97 PGTSLA

-108 PHISNHDKKELV
+108 PHISDHDKKKLV
-120 NNVYRLMNNPTAYRS
+120 DNVDSLMKSPTAYRS
-135 IDVMDYF
+135 VDVMDYF

-152 DEDFDTEDIKKSY
+152 DEDFNTEYIKKSY

-184 YIITEK
+184 YIIKEK
-190 DKELQNLYIKYLI
+190 DKELQNLYLKYLI

-216 KNTEDHDLMD
+216 KNTEEHDLMD

-247 PELNINQMAWLETSL
+247 PELNINQMTWLETSL

-278 KVMQIKSIHRNFYTT
+278 KIMQIKSIHRNFYTT

-312 TIVDFLSIIALG
+312 TIVDFLSIVSLG
-324 KMSTIALSKM
+324 RM
-334 WKNASY
+334 WKNSSD
-340 ITDFI
+340 IINFI
-345 IENIRKYDNE
+345 IENIRKYDDE

-361 LIGTDNINKEMA
+361 LIGTDNINKSRA
-373 ELLLGHVLAKK
+373 ESLLGHVLAKK

-394 MEFYK
+394 MEIYK

>member
-37 YMMEKGMSLK
+37 YMMEKGLSLK
-47 DNTVYCVLP
+47 DNIVYCVLP
-56 KNEPILILNKE
+56 KNEPTLILNKE
-67 SKVKRFKCDYQILYY
+67 SKVKRFKCDYQILYH
-82 LNQDEVLDDE
+82 LDHNELIDEE

-97 PETSLA
+97 PGTSLA

-108 PHISNHDKKELV
+108 PHISDHDKKKLV
-120 NNVYRLMNNPTAYRS
+120 DNVDSLMKSPAAYRS
-135 IDVMDYF
+135 VDVMDYF

-152 DEDFDTEDIKKSY
+152 DEDFNTEYIKKSY

-184 YIITEK
+184 YIIKEK
-190 DKELQNLYIKYLI
+190 DKELQNLYLKYLI

-278 KVMQIKSIHRNFYTT
+278 KIMQIKSIHRNFYTT

-312 TIVDFLSIIALG
+312 TIVDFLSIVSLG
-324 KMSTIALSKM
+324 RM
-334 WKNASY
+334 WKNSSD
-340 ITDFI
+340 IINFI
-345 IENIRKYDNE
+345 IENIRKYDDE

-361 LIGTDNINKEMA
+361 LIGTDNINKSRA
-373 ELLLGHVLAKK
+373 ESLLGHVLAKK

-394 MEFYK
+394 MEIYK

>member
-8 INGENLVAHCDNVTD
+8 INGENLVAHCDNNID
-23 GSGMVFESTNTVLD
+23 GSGMVFESTNNLLY

-56 KNEPILILNKE
+56 KNEPTLILNKE
-67 SKVKRFKCDYQILYY
+67 SKVKRFKCDYQILYH
-82 LNQDEVLDDE
+82 LDHNELIDEE

-97 PETSLA
+97 PGTSLA

-108 PHISNHDKKELV
+108 PHISDHDKKKLV
-120 NNVYRLMNNPTAYRS
+120 DNVDSLMKNPTAYRS
-135 IDVMDYF
+135 VDVMDYF

-152 DEDFDTEDIKKSY
+152 DEDFNTEYIKKSY

-184 YIITEK
+184 YIIKEK
-190 DKELQNLYIKYLI
+190 DKELQNLYLKYLI

-278 KVMQIKSIHRNFYTT
+278 KIMQIKSIHRNFYTT

-312 TIVDFLSIIALG
+312 TIVDFLSIVSLG
-324 KMSTIALSKM
+324 RM
-334 WKNASY
+334 WKNSSD
-340 ITDFI
+340 IINFI
-345 IENIRKYDNE
+345 IENIRKYDDE

-361 LIGTDNINKEMA
+361 LIGTDNINKSRA
-373 ELLLGHVLAKK
+373 ESLLGHVLAKK

-394 MEFYK
+394 MEIYK

>member
-8 INGENLVAHCDNVTD
+8 INGENLVSHCDNVTD

-37 YMMEKGMSLK
+37 YMMEKGLSLK
-47 DNTVYCVLP
+47 DNIVYCVLL
-56 KNEPILILNKE
+56 KNEPTLILNKE
-67 SKVKRFKCDYQILYY
+67 SKVKRFKCDYQILYH
-82 LNQDEVLDDE
+82 LDHNELIDEE

-97 PETSLA
+97 PGTSLA

-108 PHISNHDKKELV
+108 PHISDHDKKKLV
-120 NNVYRLMNNPTAYRS
+120 DNVDSLMKSPAAYRS
-135 IDVMDYF
+135 VDVMDYF

-152 DEDFDTEDIKKSY
+152 DEDFNTEYIKKSY

-184 YIITEK
+184 YIIKEK
-190 DKELQNLYIKYLI
+190 DKELQNLYLKYLI

-278 KVMQIKSIHRNFYTT
+278 KIMQIKSIHRNFYTT

-312 TIVDFLSIIALG
+312 TIVDFLSIVSLG
-324 KMSTIALSKM
+324 RM
-334 WKNASY
+334 WKNSSD
-340 ITDFI
+340 IINFI
-345 IENIRKYDNE
+345 IENIRKYDDE

-361 LIGTDNINKEMA
+361 LIGTDNINKSRA
-373 ELLLGHVLAKK
+373 ESLLGHVLAKK

-394 MEFYK
+394 MEIYK

>member
-1 MKKSYYV
+1 MRKSYFV
-8 INGENLVAHCDNVTD
+8 INGENLVAHCDNNID
-23 GSGMVFESTNTVLD
+23 GSGMVFESTNNLLD

-56 KNEPILILNKE
+56 KNEPTLILNKE
-67 SKVKRFKCDYQILYY
+67 SKVKRFKCDYQILYH
-82 LNQDEVLDDE
+82 LDHNELIDEE

-97 PETSLA
+97 PGTSLA

-108 PHISNHDKKELV
+108 SHISDHDKKKLV
-120 NNVYRLMNNPTAYRS
+120 DNVDSLMKSPAAYRS
-135 IDVMDYF
+135 VDVMDYF

-152 DEDFDTEDIKKSY
+152 DEDFNTEYIKKSY

-184 YIITEK
+184 YIIKEK
-190 DKELQNLYIKYLI
+190 DKELQNLYLKYLI

-278 KVMQIKSIHRNFYTT
+278 KIMQIKSIHRNFYTT

-312 TIVDFLSIIALG
+312 TIVDFLSIVSLG
-324 KMSTIALSKM
+324 RM
-334 WKNASY
+334 WKNSSD
-340 ITDFI
+340 IINFI
-345 IENIRKYDNE
+345 IENIRKYDDE

-361 LIGTDNINKEMA
+361 LIGTDNINKSRA
-373 ELLLGHVLAKK
+373 ESLLGHVLAKK
-384 PELEKIALKK
+384 PELEKLALKK
-394 MEFYK
+394 MEIYK